1 MTSKMEAGLRRVK
14 MELEQ
19 PREEADLARAVGWKA
34 GEQRMAQKSVAEVR
48 CYLTQ
53 VEAAV

>member
-1 MTSKMEAGLRRVK
+1 MTNKMEAGLRRVK